1 MLSKL
6 YRMRLIL
13 TALLLLTTF
22 SSFAQSSTVKSQAEQ
37 MGKALIQ
44 KDYKAF
50 VTFSYPAILS
60 QMGGAEKMEANIARQ
75 MEAMESGGA
84 KIIGLSYGAP
94 SAIVKEGSELQ
105 CTIPQHMVVEL
116 SVGKVA
122 SGSTLIALSNDNGKR
137 WYFVDAGERDL
148 ATVRKSLPNVSKAL
162 KIQKPTPPQ
171 LIK

>member
-22 SSFAQSSTVKSQAEQ
+22 SSFAQSSTVKLQAEQ
-37 MGKALIQ
+37 
-44 KDYKAF
+44 
-50 VTFSYPAILS
+50 
-60 QMGGAEKMEANIARQ
+60 MEANIARQ

-84 KIIGLSYGAP
+84 KIIDLSYGAP